1 MKSLKILVL
10 GDLGVGKSS
19 FLRLI
24 SERFDEIYPINYFDY
39 FMYLDEEEKKEQFVS
54 ARDLAQNNSTKQ
66 NVETIVESMFFQA
79 KKNFLEFIEN
89 KMNAKKFFVEK
100 RHKYTYGFEI
110 YPFLWNKNNSYNNNI
125 FEKNIPLNI
134 IKNKRENYHDV
145 YLNNTTT
152 DNKYISSMSEN
163 NYYTVCNSSMA
174 IDNDINTQNDNFL
187 YVEFFEIGGVQT
199 YSYIRNIFYEK
210 YDGILLFYDSSNN
223 KSYHNLVMWLYE
235 LYVNTKPPSQIFCTV
250 NKKQNQFWNIF
261 QKNKMSTKVST
272 SGRSTILPQTN
283 IKHKYS
289 DSDFYYG
296 DQAFNYYNK
305 EGEYDSRFDISDENI
320 DIEKGIEQNNEDILN
335 GEIPIACVAT
345 KIDKKNSKQKPSYV
359 KTPKT
364 SYLYSLLF
372 SDQLSDNS
380 SYENRSDLKI
390 KKDILKKLEHNIS
403 QALEIKASSIDCII
417 DIKNFLTFLK
427 RVYAKKYGIP
437 NSQFNS

>member
-1 MKSLKILVL
+1 MVL

-39 FMYLDEEEKKEQFVS
+39 FMYLDEKEKKEQLIS
-54 ARDLAQNNSTKQ
+54 AKDLAQNNSKKQ

-79 KKNFLEFIEN
+79 KQNFLEFIEN
-89 KMNAKKFFVEK
+89 KMNAKNFFVEK

-134 IKNKRENYHDV
+134 IKNESGNCHDV
-145 YLNNTTT
+145 YLNNVKS
-152 DNKYISSMSEN
+152 DNKYINSINES
-163 NYYTVCNSSMA
+163 NYYTNCNGS
-174 IDNDINTQNDNFL
+174 IKTDHDINKQNDKFL

-250 NKKQNQFWNIF
+250 NKKQNGIWNIF
-261 QKNKMSTKVST
+261 QKNKMSTKIST
-272 SGRSTILPQTN
+272 SGHSNSLTRKD
-283 IKHKYS
+283 IKHNYCQ
-289 DSDFYYG
+289 SDFYND

-305 EGEYDSRFDISDENI
+305 EEECDNKFDFSDKNI
-320 DIEKGIEQNNEDILN
+320 DIEKGFEQNNEDILN
-335 GEIPIACVAT
+335 GEIPLACVAT
-345 KIDKKNSKQKPSYV
+345 KIDKKNSKQKPTYV

-364 SYLYSLLF
+364 SYLYSIF
-372 SDQLSDNS
+372 FPDHLSDTS
-380 SYENRSDLKI
+380 GYENRNDLKI
-390 KKDILKKLEHNIS
+390 KKDVLKKLEHNIS

-427 RVYAKKYGIP
+427 LVYAKKYGLTK
-437 NSQFNS
+437 SQFNL

>member
-1 MKSLKILVL
+1 MRSLRILVL

-39 FMYLDEEEKKEQFVS
+39 FMYLDEKEKKEQFIS
-54 ARDLAQNNSTKQ
+54 AKDLAQNNSKKQ

-110 YPFLWNKNNSYNNNI
+110 YPFIWNKNNSYNNNI

-134 IKNKRENYHDV
+134 IKNKNEQYHNV
-145 YLNNTTT
+145 YLNDVTSN
-152 DNKYISSMSEN
+152 NKYINSTYEN
-163 NYYTVCNSSMA
+163 NYYTNYNDSIT
-174 IDNDINTQNDNFL
+174 IDNDINKESDNFL

-235 LYVNTKPPSQIFCTV
+235 LYVNTKPPSEIFCTV
-250 NKKQNQFWNIF
+250 NKKQNEIWTIF
-261 QKNKMSTKVST
+261 QKNKMSTKIST
-272 SGRSTILPQTN
+272 SGHSTSLTRKN
-283 IKHKYS
+283 IKHNYS
-289 DSDFYYG
+289 ESNFYN
-296 DQAFNYYNK
+296 DDRTFNYYNK
-305 EGEYDSRFDISDENI
+305 EDEYDNKFDFSDKNI
-320 DIEKGIEQNNEDILN
+320 DIEKGVDQNNEDILN
-335 GEIPIACVAT
+335 GEIPLACVAT
-345 KIDKKNSKQKPSYV
+345 KIDKKNSKQKPTYV

-364 SYLYSLLF
+364 SYLYNIFFPDHLTDTSC
-372 SDQLSDNS
+372 
-380 SYENRSDLKI
+380 YENRNNLKI
-390 KKDILKKLEHNIS
+390 KKDVLKKLEHNIS

-427 RVYAKKYGIP
+427 RVYAKKYGLTK
-437 NSQFNS
+437 